1 MMILRTSPSSPFG
14 RQIQVAADILQLSD
28 RIRVVDVDLNDP
40 HDTVR
45 QQNPLGKIPVL
56 INEDGMA
63 IYDSRVILEYLDFIA
78 GGAKLVPQGEAKFP
92 ALTLHALAN
101 GITDAAV
108 TNVYETRF
116 RPAEQQSA
124 ERMTYQA
131 HKIARGLK
139 TLEAAPPVLNTVD
152 DIQLGHV
159 ALACALSYLDLRFEG
174 KWREPHPALVAWLDS
189 FEALVPAFEAT
200 KVTN

>member
-14 RQIQVAADILQLSD
+14 RQIQVAASILKLSD
-28 RIRVVDVDLNDP
+28 RIRVEDVDLNDP
-40 HDTVR
+40 KDTVR

-78 GGAKLVPQGEAKFP
+78 DTAQLVPQGEAKFP
-92 ALTLHALAN
+92 ALTFHALAN

-116 RPAEQQSA
+116 RPTEQQSA
-124 ERMTYQA
+124 ERMAYQED
-131 HKIARGLK
+131 KITRSMK
-139 TLEAAPPVLNTVD
+139 ILEAAPPVLKTVD

-159 ALACALSYLDLRFEG
+159 SLACALSYLDLRFEG
-174 KWREPHPALVAWLDS
+174 KWRDTHPALVAWLAGFS
-189 FEALVPAFEAT
+189 ALVPAF
-200 KVTN
+200 

>member
-14 RQIQVAADILQLSD
+14 RQIQVAAGILQLSD
-28 RIRVVDVDLNDP
+28 RIHVEDVELNDP
-40 HDTVR
+40 QETVR

-78 GGAKLVPQGEAKFP
+78 GGAKLVPKGEARFP
-92 ALTLHALAN
+92 ALTLHALAS

-108 TNVYETRF
+108 MNVYETRF

-124 ERMTYQA
+124 ERMAY
-131 HKIARGLK
+131 
-139 TLEAAPPVLNTVD
+139 
-152 DIQLGHV
+152 
-159 ALACALSYLDLRFEG
+159 
-174 KWREPHPALVAWLDS
+174 
-189 FEALVPAFEAT
+189 
-200 KVTN
+200 

>member
-14 RQIQVAADILQLSD
+14 RQIQVAAGILQLSD
-28 RIRVVDVDLNDP
+28 RIRVEDVDLNDP
-40 HDTVR
+40 KDTVR

-56 INEDGMA
+56 INEDGMS

-78 GGAKLVPQGEAKFP
+78 DAAQLVPAGAAKFP

-124 ERMTYQA
+124 ERMAYQA
-131 HKIARGLK
+131 DKIARGLK
-139 TLEAAPPVLNTVD
+139 TLEAKPPVLKTVE

-159 ALACALSYLDLRFEG
+159 SLACALSYLDLRFEG
-174 KWREPHPALVAWLDS
+174 KWRDTHPALVAWLNS
-189 FEALVPAFEAT
+189 FSALVPAF
-200 KVTN
+200 